1 MMRVSSGQ
9 KGVVKMSRY
18 KLHARCGRCDVRMVF
33 SSMPGVKVFTCPM
46 CDRVTVIAE
55 TVTAGDAFDARM
67 KAQGYHRL
75 R

>member
-1 MMRVSSGQ
+1 MVM
-9 KGVVKMSRY
+9 RY

-33 SSMPGVKVFTCPM
+33 SSMPGVKVFTCPV
-46 CDRVTVIAE
+46 CDRVTIIAE
-55 TVTAGDAFDARM
+55 TVTAGDAYDARM

>member
-1 MMRVSSGQ
+1 MMRASSGR
-9 KGVVKMSRY
+9 KGVMVMRY

-33 SSMPGVKVFTCPM
+33 SSMPGVKVFTCPV
-46 CDRVTVIAE
+46 CDRVTIIAE

-67 KAQGYHRL
+67 KSQGYHRL